1 MRNLSEAKVYGGI
14 GAILMLIGIFIPYGG
29 PIVSIIGLVF
39 IFIAVKAISEI
50 TKDEDIFRNYL
61 MHFIF
66 TILTFV
72 AIIVIMIIAFG
83 AAGGFSWITEITE
96 LQSEDIT
103 DFNTFWDLFGD
114 MIVGAIVALVVGW
127 VLAIISAMYLRKS
140 YNSIA
145 EHTKVSTFKTTGLIY
160 LIGAITLI
168 ILIGFL
174 ILFIAKII
182 EIVAY
187 FSIPET
193 LPSSKES

>member
-14 GAILMLIGIFIPYGG
+14 GALLMLIGIFIPYGG
-29 PIVSIIGLVF
+29 PIISIIGLVF

-66 TILTFV
+66 TILAIV

-83 AAGGFSWITEITE
+83 AAGGFSWITELTE

-127 VLAIISAMYLRKS
+127 ILAIISALYLRKS
-140 YNSIA
+140 YNNIA
-145 EHTKVSTFKTTGLIY
+145 EHTKVSTFKTTGTIY

-174 ILFIAKII
+174 IIFIAKII
-182 EIVAY
+182 EIIAY
-187 FSIPET
+187 FSIPES

>member
-14 GAILMLIGIFIPYGG
+14 GAILMLIGFFIPYGG
-29 PIVSIIGLVF
+29 PIISIIGLVL

-66 TILTFV
+66 TILAFV

-83 AAGGFSWITEITE
+83 AAGGFSWITEISE

-127 VLAIISAMYLRKS
+127 ILAIISAMYLRKS

-145 EHTKVSTFKTTGLIY
+145 EHTKVGTFKTTGTIY
-160 LIGAITLI
+160 LIGAITVI
-168 ILIGFL
+168 VLIGFL
-174 ILFIAKII
+174 IIFIAKIL

-187 FSIPET
+187 FSIPEA

>member
-29 PIVSIIGLVF
+29 PIISIIGLVF
-39 IFIAVKAISEI
+39 IFIAVKAISEQ
-50 TKDEDIFRNYL
+50 TKDENIFSNYL

-66 TILTFV
+66 TILAIV

-83 AAGGFSWITEITE
+83 AAGGFSWITEISGMQPGE
-96 LQSEDIT
+96 MT

-114 MIVGAIVALVVGW
+114 MIIGAIVALFIGW
-127 VLAIISAMYLRKS
+127 VLAIISALYLRKC

-145 EHTKVSTFKTTGLIY
+145 EHTKVGIFKTTGTVY
-160 LIGAITLI
+160 FIGAITLI
-168 ILIGFL
+168 IGIGII
-174 ILFIAKII
+174 ILFIAKIM

-187 FSIPET
+187 FSIPDT
-193 LPSSKES
+193 LPTKES

>member
-14 GAILMLIGIFIPYGG
+14 GALLMLVGIFIPYGG
-29 PIVSIIGLVF
+29 PVISIIGLVF
-39 IFIAVKAISEI
+39 IFISVKAISEI
-50 TKDEDIFRNYL
+50 AKDEDIYRNYL

-66 TILTFV
+66 TILVFV

-83 AAGGFSWITEITE
+83 AAGGFSWITELTE
-96 LQSEDIT
+96 LQSGDIT

-127 VLAIISAMYLRKS
+127 VLAIISALYLRKS

-145 EHTKVSTFKTTGLIY
+145 EHTKVGAFKTTGTVY
-160 LIGAITLI
+160 FIGAITVI

-174 ILFIAKII
+174 ILFVAKII

-187 FSIPET
+187 FSIPEK
-193 LPSSKES
+193 LPASKGP